1 MSYSVRNI
9 VIALI
14 LAVVAAGLVIMY
26 TSNVQHNADKSIKTT
41 TVVVSKGDIVAGTPL
56 NTLVDGGAFT
66 TRQVA
71 TKDVVPGAY
80 TSITSLNT
88 SLATATNITA
98 GAQVTPAMFSDSKDT
113 AIVNQIHGTM
123 RAVQLAFN
131 ANRVL
136 GGTLKA
142 GDHVDILGETTIQA
156 SANNSKYT
164 QETVAGR
171 IITNVEVLS
180 TYDTGVAT
188 EPLTSA
194 SGANSASG
202 TDDGTGG
209 DAVILAVP
217 QNLLPDLMLVR
228 ANGEFWMAL
237 RPGHGAQDTGISLA
251 TPCSIFG
258 AGMTLAQLKN
268 ALPICVSGVKHS

>member
-14 LAVVAAGLVIMY
+14 LAVAAAGLVIMY
-26 TSNVQHNADKSIKTT
+26 TSNVKHNADKSIKTT
-41 TVVVSKGDIVAGTPL
+41 TVVVSKGDVVAGTPL

-80 TSITSLNT
+80 TSIKSLNT

-98 GAQVTPAMFSDSKDT
+98 GAQITPAMFSDSKDT

-123 RAVQLAFN
+123 RAVQVAFN

-142 GDHVDILGETTIQA
+142 GDHVDIFGEITIQ
-156 SANNSKYT
+156 SSVNDSKYS
-164 QETVAGR
+164 QQTVAAR

-188 EPLTSA
+188 EQLTSA

-202 TDDGTGG
+202 TDDGQGG
-209 DAVILAVP
+209 DALILAVP
-217 QNLLPDLMLVR
+217 QNLLPDFMLIRQDGQFWLAVR
-228 ANGEFWMAL
+228 
-237 RPGHGAQDTGISLA
+237 PSHGAQDTGSSVA
-251 TPCSIFG
+251 TPCSTFSTGLTAVQIR
-258 AGMTLAQLKN
+258 N
-268 ALPICVSGVKHS
+268 SLPICVSGAKN

>member
-26 TSNVQHNADKSIKTT
+26 TSNVKSQADKSIKTT
-41 TVVVSKGDIVAGTPL
+41 TVVVSKGDIVAGTPVS
-56 NTLVDGGAFT
+56 TLVSGGAFA
-66 TRQVA
+66 TRSVA
-71 TKDVVPGAY
+71 TKDVVPGAF
-80 TSITSLNT
+80 TSVASLNT
-88 SLATATNITA
+88 SLATDTNITA
-98 GAQVTPAMFSDSKDT
+98 GAQITPAMFSSSKDS
-113 AIVNQIHGTM
+113 AIVNQIRGTM
-123 RAVQLAFN
+123 RGVQVAFN

-142 GDHVDILGETTIQA
+142 GDRIDIYGEMTIQA
-156 SANNSKYT
+156 SNNSSKYS
-164 QETVAGR
+164 QQTVASR
-171 IITNVEVLS
+171 ILTNIEVLS

-188 EPLTSA
+188 VPLTSA

-209 DAVILAVP
+209 DAVILAIP
-217 QNLLPDLMLVR
+217 QNELSAFMLVR
-228 ANGEFWMAL
+228 ATGQFWAAV
-237 RPGHGAQDTGISLA
+237 RPAHNSLDTGPVVA

-258 AGMTLAQLKN
+258 TGLTLVQVKN
-268 ALPICVSGVKHS
+268 TLPICVSGAKR

>member
-9 VIALI
+9 VIALV
-14 LAVVAAGLVIMY
+14 LAVVAAGLVVMY
-26 TSNVQHNADKSIKTT
+26 TSNVKSQADKSIKTT
-41 TVVVSKGDIVAGTPL
+41 TVVVSKGDIVAGTPV
-56 NTLVDGGAFT
+56 NTLVTGNAFT

-71 TKDVVPGAY
+71 TKDVVPGAF
-80 TSITSLNT
+80 TSVSSLNT

-98 GAQVTPAMFSDSKDT
+98 GAQITPAMFSDSKDT

-142 GDHVDILGETTIQA
+142 GDHVDIYGEATIQA
-156 SANNSKYT
+156 SNNNSKYS
-164 QETVAGR
+164 QQTVAGR

-180 TYDTGVAT
+180 TYDTGVAST
-188 EPLTSA
+188 PLTSA

-202 TDDGTGG
+202 SSDGTGG

-217 QNLLPDLMLVR
+217 QNLLPDLMVIR
-228 ANGEFWMAL
+228 ASQGFWLAL
-237 RPGHGAQDTGISLA
+237 RPSHGAQDTGISIA
-251 TPCSIFG
+251 TPCSVFST
-258 AGMTLAQLKN
+258 GMTLTQVKAS
-268 ALPICVSGVKHS
+268 LPICVSGAKR

>member
-26 TSNVQHNADKSIKTT
+26 TSNVKHNADQSIKTT
-41 TVVVSKGDIVAGTPL
+41 TVVVAKGDIVAGTPL

-71 TKDVVPGAY
+71 TKDVVPGAF
-80 TSITSLNT
+80 TSISSLNT

-98 GAQVTPAMFSDSKDT
+98 GAQITPAMFSDSKDT

-142 GDHVDILGETTIQA
+142 GDHVDIFGEMTIQ
-156 SANNSKYT
+156 SSRNNSTYS
-164 QETVAGR
+164 QQTVAAR

-188 EPLTSA
+188 TPLTSA

-202 TDDGTGG
+202 TDDGSGG
-209 DAVILAVP
+209 DAVIVAVP
-217 QNLLPDLMLVR
+217 QNLLPDLMLIR
-228 ANGEFWMAL
+228 AGGEFWMAL
-237 RPGHGAQDTGISLA
+237 RPGHGAQDTGQSVA
-251 TPCSIFG
+251 TPCSTFG
-258 AGMTLAQLKN
+258 VGLTAVQLKN
-268 ALPICVSGVKHS
+268 SLPICVSGAKK

>member
-9 VIALI
+9 VIALV
-14 LAVVAAGLVIMY
+14 LALVAAGLVVMY
-26 TSNVQHNADKSIKTT
+26 TSNVKSQADKSIKTT
-41 TVVVSKGDIVAGTPL
+41 TVVVSKGDIVAGTPVD
-56 NTLVDGGAFT
+56 TLVTGNAFT

-71 TKDVVPGAY
+71 TKDVVPGAF
-80 TSITSLNT
+80 TSVASLNT

-98 GAQVTPAMFSDSKDT
+98 GAQVTPAMFADSKDT
-113 AIVNQIHGTM
+113 AIVNQIQGTM

-142 GDHVDILGETTIQA
+142 GDHVDIFGEASIQA
-156 SANNSKYT
+156 SNSNSKYS
-164 QETVAGR
+164 QQTVAAR

-188 EPLTSA
+188 VPLTSA
-194 SGANSASG
+194 SAVNSSSG

-209 DAVILAVP
+209 DAVILAIP
-217 QNLLPDLMLVR
+217 QNLLPNLMLIR
-228 ANGEFWMAL
+228 ETGQFWLAL
-237 RPGHGAQDTGISLA
+237 RPSHGAQDTGASVA
-251 TPCSIFG
+251 TPCSVFG
-258 AGMTLAQLKN
+258 AGLTLVQLKN
-268 ALPICVSGVKHS
+268 NLPICASGVK

>member
-26 TSNVQHNADKSIKTT
+26 TSNVKHNADQSIKTT

-71 TKDVVPGAY
+71 TKDVVPGAF
-80 TSITSLNT
+80 TSISSLNT

-188 EPLTSA
+188 APLTSA
-194 SGANSASG
+194 SGTNSASG

-209 DAVILAVP
+209 DAVILAIP
-217 QNLLPDLMLVR
+217 QNLLPDFMLIR
-228 ANGEFWMAL
+228 ADGQFWMAL
-237 RPGHGAQDTGISLA
+237 RPGHGAQDTGASVA
-251 TPCSIFG
+251 TPCSTFATG
-258 AGMTLAQLKN
+258 LTAVQVRN
-268 ALPICVSGVKHS
+268 SLPICVSGVKH

>member
-26 TSNVQHNADKSIKTT
+26 TSNVKHNADQSIKTT
-41 TVVVSKGDIVAGTPL
+41 TVVVAKGDIVAGTPL

-71 TKDVVPGAY
+71 TKDVVPGAF
-80 TSITSLNT
+80 TSISSLNT

-113 AIVNQIHGTM
+113 AVVNQIHGTM
-123 RAVQLAFN
+123 RAVQVAFN

-142 GDHVDILGETTIQA
+142 GDHVDIYGEITIQ
-156 SANNSKYT
+156 SSRNNS
-164 QETVAGR
+164 QFSQQTVAAR

-188 EPLTSA
+188 TPLTSA

-209 DAVILAVP
+209 DAVILAIP
-217 QNLLPDLMLVR
+217 QNLLPDFMLIR
-228 ANGEFWMAL
+228 ADGQFWMAL
-237 RPGHGAQDTGISLA
+237 RPGHGAQDTGASVA
-251 TPCSIFG
+251 TPCSTFATG
-258 AGMTLAQLKN
+258 LTAVQVKN
-268 ALPICVSGVKHS
+268 SLPICVSGAKK

>member
-26 TSNVQHNADKSIKTT
+26 TSNVKSQADKSIKTT
-41 TVVVSKGDIVAGTPL
+41 TVVVSKGDVVAGTPL
-56 NTLVDGGAFT
+56 NTLVAGGAFT

-71 TKDVVPGAY
+71 TKDVVPGAF
-80 TSITSLNT
+80 TSVSSLNT

-98 GAQVTPAMFSDSKDT
+98 GAQITPAMFSSSKDS

-123 RAVQLAFN
+123 RAVQVAFN

-142 GDHVDILGETTIQA
+142 GDRVDIYGEMTIQA
-156 SANNSKYT
+156 TNNSSKIS
-164 QETVAGR
+164 QETVAAR

-180 TYDTGVAT
+180 TYDTGVASA
-188 EPLTSA
+188 PLTSA

-217 QNLLPDLMLVR
+217 QNELADLMLIR
-228 ANGEFWMAL
+228 ESGQFWLAL
-237 RPGHGAQDTGISLA
+237 RPAHGAQDTGSLVA
-251 TPCSIFG
+251 TPCSAFG
-258 AGMTLAQLKN
+258 SGLTTVQIKN
-268 ALPICVSGVKHS
+268 SLPICIGANR

>member
-26 TSNVQHNADKSIKTT
+26 TSNVKHDADKSIKTT
-41 TVVVSKGDIVAGTPL
+41 TVVVSKGDVVAGTPL

-80 TSITSLNT
+80 TSIASLNT

-98 GAQVTPAMFSDSKDT
+98 GAQITPAMFSDSKDT

-142 GDHVDILGETTIQA
+142 GDHVDVFGEMTIQA
-156 SANNSKYT
+156 SVNNSKY
-164 QETVAGR
+164 QQQTVAGR
-171 IITNVEVLS
+171 VITNVEVLS

-188 EPLTSA
+188 ETLTSA

-202 TDDGTGG
+202 TDDGQGG
-209 DAVILAVP
+209 DAVIVAVP
-217 QNLLPDLMLVR
+217 QNLLPDLMLIR
-228 ANGEFWMAL
+228 QDGEFWMAL
-237 RPGHGAQDTGISLA
+237 RPSHGAQDTGASIA
-251 TPCSIFG
+251 TPCSTFG
-258 AGMTLAQLKN
+258 VGLTAVQIRN
-268 ALPICVSGVKHS
+268 SLPICVSGVKN

>member
-14 LAVVAAGLVIMY
+14 LAVAAAGLVIMY
-26 TSNVQHNADKSIKTT
+26 TSNVKHNADQSIKTT
-41 TVVVSKGDIVAGTPL
+41 TVVVSKGDVVAGTPL

-80 TSITSLNT
+80 TSIKSLNT

-98 GAQVTPAMFSDSKDT
+98 GAQITPAMFSDSKDT

-142 GDHVDILGETTIQA
+142 GDHVDIYGETTIQ
-156 SANNSKYT
+156 SSVNNSKY
-164 QETVAGR
+164 QQQTVAGR

-180 TYDTGVAT
+180 TYDTGVAS
-188 EPLTSA
+188 EPLTTA

-202 TDDGTGG
+202 TDDGSGG
-209 DAVILAVP
+209 DAVIIAVP
-217 QNLLPDLMLVR
+217 QNLLPDLMLIR
-228 ANGEFWMAL
+228 ADGEFWMAL
-237 RPGHGAQDTGISLA
+237 RPSHGAQDTGASIA
-251 TPCSIFG
+251 TPCSTFG
-258 AGMTLAQLKN
+258 VGLTAVQIRN
-268 ALPICVSGVKHS
+268 SLPICVSGVKN

>member
-26 TSNVQHNADKSIKTT
+26 TSNVKHNADQSIKTT
-41 TVVVSKGDIVAGTPL
+41 TVVVAKGDIVAGTPL

-71 TKDVVPGAY
+71 TKDVVPGAF
-80 TSITSLNT
+80 TSISSLNT

-98 GAQVTPAMFSDSKDT
+98 GAQITPAMFSDSKDT

-123 RAVQLAFN
+123 RAVQVAFN

-142 GDHVDILGETTIQA
+142 GDHVDIYGEITIQ
-156 SANNSKYT
+156 SSRNNS
-164 QETVAGR
+164 QFSQQTVAAR

-188 EPLTSA
+188 TPLTSA

-209 DAVILAVP
+209 DAVILAIP
-217 QNLLPDLMLVR
+217 QNLLPDFMLIR
-228 ANGEFWMAL
+228 ADGQFWMAL
-237 RPGHGAQDTGISLA
+237 RPGHGAQDTGASVA
-251 TPCSIFG
+251 TPCSTFATG
-258 AGMTLAQLKN
+258 LTAVQVKN
-268 ALPICVSGVKHS
+268 SLPICVSGAKK

>member
-26 TSNVQHNADKSIKTT
+26 TSNVKHNADQSIKTT
-41 TVVVSKGDIVAGTPL
+41 TVVVAKGDIVAGTPL

-71 TKDVVPGAY
+71 TKDVVPGAF
-80 TSITSLNT
+80 TSISSLNT

-123 RAVQLAFN
+123 RAVQVAFN

-142 GDHVDILGETTIQA
+142 GDHVDIYGEITIQ
-156 SANNSKYT
+156 SSRNNS
-164 QETVAGR
+164 QFSQQTVAAR

-188 EPLTSA
+188 TPLTSA

-209 DAVILAVP
+209 DAVILAIP
-217 QNLLPDLMLVR
+217 QNLLPDFMLIR
-228 ANGEFWMAL
+228 ADGQFWMAL
-237 RPGHGAQDTGISLA
+237 RPGHGAQDTGASVA
-251 TPCSIFG
+251 TPCSTFATG
-258 AGMTLAQLKN
+258 LTAVQVKN
-268 ALPICVSGVKHS
+268 SLPICVSGAKK

>member
-14 LAVVAAGLVIMY
+14 LAVAAAGLVIMY
-26 TSNVQHNADKSIKTT
+26 TSNVKHNADKSIKTT
-41 TVVVSKGDIVAGTPL
+41 TVVVSKGDVVAGTPL

-80 TSITSLNT
+80 TSIKSLNT

-98 GAQVTPAMFSDSKDT
+98 GAQITPAMFSDSKDT
-113 AIVNQIHGTM
+113 AIVNQIHGTT
-123 RAVQLAFN
+123 RAVQVAFN

-142 GDHVDILGETTIQA
+142 GDHVDIFGEMTIQA
-156 SANNSKYT
+156 SVNNSKY
-164 QETVAGR
+164 QQQTVAAR

-202 TDDGTGG
+202 TDDGQGG
-209 DAVILAVP
+209 DAVILAIP
-217 QNLLPDLMLVR
+217 QNLLPDFMLIRQDGQFWLAVR
-228 ANGEFWMAL
+228 
-237 RPGHGAQDTGISLA
+237 PSHGAQDTGASVA
-251 TPCSIFG
+251 TPCSTFATGLTAVQI
-258 AGMTLAQLKN
+258 QN
-268 ALPICVSGVKHS
+268 SLPICVSGVQN

>member
-26 TSNVQHNADKSIKTT
+26 TSNVKHNADQSIKTT
-41 TVVVSKGDIVAGTPL
+41 TVVVAKGDIVAGTPL

-71 TKDVVPGAY
+71 TKDVVPGAF
-80 TSITSLNT
+80 TSISSLNT

-142 GDHVDILGETTIQA
+142 GDHVDIIGEATIQ
-156 SANNSKYT
+156 SSVNNSKYS
-164 QETVAGR
+164 QQTVASR

-188 EPLTSA
+188 TPLTSA

-228 ANGEFWMAL
+228 MDGQFWMAL
-237 RPGHGAQDTGISLA
+237 RPAHGAQDTGASVA
-251 TPCSIFG
+251 TPCSTFG
-258 AGMTLAQLKN
+258 AGLTLAQLKDH
-268 ALPICVSGVKHS
+268 LPICVSGAKN

>member
-26 TSNVQHNADKSIKTT
+26 TSNVKHNADQSIKTT
-41 TVVVSKGDIVAGTPL
+41 TVVVAKGDIVAGTPL

-71 TKDVVPGAY
+71 TKDVVPGAF
-80 TSITSLNT
+80 TSISSLNT

-98 GAQVTPAMFSDSKDT
+98 GAQITPAMFSDSKDT

-142 GDHVDILGETTIQA
+142 GDHVDIFGEMTIQ
-156 SANNSKYT
+156 SSRNNSSYS
-164 QETVAGR
+164 QQTVAAR

-188 EPLTSA
+188 VPLTSA

-202 TDDGTGG
+202 TDDGSGG

-217 QNLLPDLMLVR
+217 QNVLPDLMLIR
-228 ANGEFWMAL
+228 AGGEFWMAL
-237 RPGHGAQDTGISLA
+237 RPGHGAQDTGQSVA
-251 TPCSIFG
+251 TPCTTFG
-258 AGMTLAQLKN
+258 VGLTAVQLKN
-268 ALPICVSGVKHS
+268 SLPICVSGAKK

>member
-9 VIALI
+9 VIALV

-26 TSNVQHNADKSIKTT
+26 TSNVKSQADKGLKTT
-41 TVVVSKGDIVAGTPL
+41 TVVVSKGDVVAGTPV
-56 NTLVDGGAFT
+56 NVLVSGGEFT

-71 TKDVVPGAY
+71 TKDVVPGAF
-80 TSITSLNT
+80 TSISSLNT

-98 GAQVTPAMFSDSKDT
+98 GAQITPAMFSDSKST
-113 AIVNQIHGTM
+113 AVVNQIHGTM

-142 GDHVDILGETTIQA
+142 GDHIDIYGESTIQA
-156 SANNSKYT
+156 SANNSKYS
-164 QETVAGR
+164 QATVAAR

-180 TYDTGVAT
+180 TYDSGVAGA
-188 EPLTSA
+188 PLTSA
-194 SGANSASG
+194 SAANTASG
-202 TDDGTGG
+202 SDDGTGG

-217 QNLLPDLMLVR
+217 QNLLPDLMLIR
-228 ANGEFWMAL
+228 GSGQFWAAL
-237 RPGHGAQDTGISLA
+237 RPSHGAQDTGLSVA
-251 TPCSIFG
+251 TPCSVFG
-258 AGMTLAQLKN
+258 AGLTQVQLKH
-268 ALPICVSGVKHS
+268 ALPICVSGVK

>member
-14 LAVVAAGLVIMY
+14 LAVAAAGLVIMY
-26 TSNVQHNADKSIKTT
+26 TSNVKHEADKSIKTT

-80 TSITSLNT
+80 TSIKSLNT
-88 SLATATNITA
+88 SLATATNVTA
-98 GAQVTPAMFSDSKDT
+98 GAQITPAMFSDSKDT

-123 RAVQLAFN
+123 RAVQVAFN

-142 GDHVDILGETTIQA
+142 GDHVDIFGEITIQ
-156 SANNSKYT
+156 SSVNDSKYS
-164 QETVAGR
+164 QQTVAAR

-188 EPLTSA
+188 EQLTSA

-202 TDDGTGG
+202 TDDGQGG
-209 DAVILAVP
+209 DALILAVP
-217 QNLLPDLMLVR
+217 QNLLPDFMLIRQDGQFWLAVR
-228 ANGEFWMAL
+228 
-237 RPGHGAQDTGISLA
+237 PSHGAQDTGSSVA
-251 TPCSIFG
+251 TPCSTFSTGLTAVQIR
-258 AGMTLAQLKN
+258 N
-268 ALPICVSGVKHS
+268 SLPICVSGAKN

>member
-26 TSNVQHNADKSIKTT
+26 TSNVKHQADKSIKTT

-56 NTLVDGGAFT
+56 NTLVSGGAFT

-71 TKDVVPGAY
+71 TKDVVPGAF
-80 TSITSLNT
+80 TSVSSLNT

-98 GAQVTPAMFSDSKDT
+98 GAQITPAMFSNSKDT

-142 GDHVDILGETTIQA
+142 GDHVDIYGEMTIQA
-156 SANNSKYT
+156 SNNSSKYS
-164 QETVAGR
+164 QQTVAAR

-180 TYDTGVAT
+180 TYDTGVASV
-188 EPLTSA
+188 PLTSA

-209 DAVILAVP
+209 DAIILAVP
-217 QNLLPDLMLVR
+217 QNLLADLMLIRESGQFWLAVR
-228 ANGEFWMAL
+228 
-237 RPGHGAQDTGISLA
+237 PSHGAQDTGASVA
-251 TPCSIFG
+251 TPCSTFS
-258 AGMTLAQLKN
+258 AGLTHVQVSKT
-268 ALPICVSGVKHS
+268 LPICVSGVKR

>member
-26 TSNVQHNADKSIKTT
+26 TSNVKHNADQSIKTT
-41 TVVVSKGDIVAGTPL
+41 TVVVAKGDIVAGTPL

-71 TKDVVPGAY
+71 TKDVVPGAF
-80 TSITSLNT
+80 TSISSLNT

-123 RAVQLAFN
+123 RAVQVAFN

-142 GDHVDILGETTIQA
+142 GDHVDIFGEITIQ
-156 SANNSKYT
+156 SSRNNS
-164 QETVAGR
+164 QFSQQTVAAR

-188 EPLTSA
+188 TPLTSA

-209 DAVILAVP
+209 DAVILAIP
-217 QNLLPDLMLVR
+217 QNLLPDFMLIR
-228 ANGEFWMAL
+228 ADGQFWMAL
-237 RPGHGAQDTGISLA
+237 RPGHGAQDTGASVA
-251 TPCSIFG
+251 TPCSTFATG
-258 AGMTLAQLKN
+258 LTAVQVRN
-268 ALPICVSGVKHS
+268 SLPICVSGVKH

>member
-26 TSNVQHNADKSIKTT
+26 TSNVKHNADQSIKTT
-41 TVVVSKGDIVAGTPL
+41 TVVVAKGDIVAGTPL
-56 NTLVDGGAFT
+56 NTLVDGGAFA

-71 TKDVVPGAY
+71 TKDVVPGAF
-80 TSITSLNT
+80 TSVSSLNT

-98 GAQVTPAMFSDSKDT
+98 GAQITPAMFSDSKDT

-123 RAVQLAFN
+123 RAVQLSFN

-142 GDHVDILGETTIQA
+142 GDHVDIYGEWTIQPKL
-156 SANNSKYT
+156 NNSKYSA
-164 QETVAGR
+164 ENVAGMLVR
-171 IITNVEVLS
+171 NVEVLS

-188 EPLTSA
+188 TPLTSA

-209 DAVILAVP
+209 DAVILAIP
-217 QNLLPDLMLVR
+217 QNELPPVMTIR
-228 ANGEFWMAL
+228 ETGQFWLAL
-237 RPGHGAQDTGISLA
+237 RPAHGAQDAVVGLA
-251 TPCSIFG
+251 SPCSVFG
-258 AGMTLAQLKN
+258 QGLSKVQLTKY
-268 ALPICVSGVKHS
+268 LPVCLG

>member
-26 TSNVQHNADKSIKTT
+26 TSNVKHNADQSIKTT
-41 TVVVSKGDIVAGTPL
+41 TVVVAKGDIVAGTPL

-71 TKDVVPGAY
+71 TKDVVPGAF
-80 TSITSLNT
+80 TSISSLNT

-98 GAQVTPAMFSDSKDT
+98 GAQITPAMFSDSKDT

-142 GDHVDILGETTIQA
+142 GDHVDIFGEMTIQ
-156 SANNSKYT
+156 SSRNNSSYS
-164 QETVAGR
+164 QQTVAAR

-188 EPLTSA
+188 TPLTSA

-202 TDDGTGG
+202 TDDGSGG

-217 QNLLPDLMLVR
+217 QNVLPDLMLIR
-228 ANGEFWMAL
+228 AGGEFWMAL
-237 RPGHGAQDTGISLA
+237 RPGHGAQDTGQSVA
-251 TPCSIFG
+251 TPCTTFG
-258 AGMTLAQLKN
+258 VGLTAVQLKN
-268 ALPICVSGVKHS
+268 SLPICVSGAKK

>member
-26 TSNVQHNADKSIKTT
+26 TSNVKHNADQSIKTT
-41 TVVVSKGDIVAGTPL
+41 TVVVAKGDIVAGTPL
-56 NTLVDGGAFT
+56 NTLVDGGAFAT
-66 TRQVA
+66 QQVA
-71 TKDVVPGAY
+71 TKDVVPGAF
-80 TSITSLNT
+80 TSVKSLNT

-98 GAQVTPAMFSDSKDT
+98 GAQITPAMFSDSKDT

-123 RAVQLAFN
+123 RAVQVAFN

-142 GDHVDILGETTIQA
+142 GDHVDIYGEITIQ
-156 SANNSKYT
+156 SSRNNSQYS
-164 QETVAGR
+164 QQTVAAR

-188 EPLTSA
+188 TPLTSA
-194 SGANSASG
+194 SGTNSASG

-209 DAVILAVP
+209 DAVILAIP
-217 QNLLPDLMLVR
+217 QNLLPDLMLIR
-228 ANGEFWMAL
+228 QDGQFWMAL
-237 RPGHGAQDTGISLA
+237 RPGHGAQDTGASVA
-251 TPCSIFG
+251 TPCSTFATG
-258 AGMTLAQLKN
+258 LTAVQVKN
-268 ALPICVSGVKHS
+268 SLPICVSGVKH

>member
-26 TSNVQHNADKSIKTT
+26 TSNVKSQADKSIKTT

-71 TKDVVPGAY
+71 TKDVVPGAF
-80 TSITSLNT
+80 TSVSSLNT
-88 SLATATNITA
+88 SLATSTNITA
-98 GAQVTPAMFSDSKDT
+98 GAQITPAMFSNSKDT

-123 RAVQLAFN
+123 RAVQVAFN

-142 GDHVDILGETTIQA
+142 GDHVDIFGEMTIQA
-156 SANNSKYT
+156 SSNASKIS
-164 QETVAGR
+164 QQTVAAR
-171 IITNVEVLS
+171 VITNVEVLS
-180 TYDTGVAT
+180 TYDTGVASV
-188 EPLTSA
+188 PLTSA

-202 TDDGTGG
+202 TDDGSGG
-209 DAVILAVP
+209 DAVILAIP
-217 QNLLPDLMLVR
+217 QNELPDFMLLREVG
-228 ANGEFWMAL
+228 AFWMAL
-237 RPGHGAQDTGISLA
+237 RPSHGAQDTGAAVA
-251 TPCSIFG
+251 TPCSTF
-258 AGMTLAQLKN
+258 ASGMTLVQIKN
-268 ALPICVSGVKHS
+268 TLPICVSGVKR

>member
-26 TSNVQHNADKSIKTT
+26 TSNVKHNADQSIKTT

-71 TKDVVPGAY
+71 TKDVVPGAF
-80 TSITSLNT
+80 TSISSLNT

-98 GAQVTPAMFSDSKDT
+98 GAQITPAMFSDSKDT

-142 GDHVDILGETTIQA
+142 GDHVDIFGEMTIQ
-156 SANNSKYT
+156 SSRNNSTYS
-164 QETVAGR
+164 QQTVAAR
-171 IITNVEVLS
+171 VITNVEVLS

-188 EPLTSA
+188 TPLTSA

-202 TDDGTGG
+202 TDDGSGG
-209 DAVILAVP
+209 DAVIIAVP
-217 QNLLPDLMLVR
+217 QNLLPDLMLIR
-228 ANGEFWMAL
+228 AGGEFWMAL
-237 RPGHGAQDTGISLA
+237 RPGHGAQDTGASVA
-251 TPCSIFG
+251 TPCSTFATG
-258 AGMTLAQLKN
+258 LTAVQVKN
-268 ALPICVSGVKHS
+268 SLPICVSGAKK

>member
-9 VIALI
+9 VIALV
-14 LAVVAAGLVIMY
+14 LALVAAGLVVMY
-26 TSNVQHNADKSIKTT
+26 TSNVKSQADKSIKTT
-41 TVVVSKGDIVAGTPL
+41 TVVVSKGDIVAGTPV
-56 NTLVDGGAFT
+56 NTLVTGSAFA

-71 TKDVVPGAY
+71 TKDVVPGAF
-80 TSITSLNT
+80 TSVSSLNT

-98 GAQVTPAMFSDSKDT
+98 GAQITPAMFSDSKDT

-123 RAVQLAFN
+123 RAVQLSFN

-142 GDHVDILGETTIQA
+142 GDHVDIYGEGTIQA
-156 SANNSKYT
+156 SNNNSKYS
-164 QETVAGR
+164 QQTVAAR

-180 TYDTGVAT
+180 TYDTGVASP
-188 EPLTSA
+188 PLTSA

-202 TDDGTGG
+202 ASDGTGG
-209 DAVILAVP
+209 DAVILAIP

-228 ANGEFWMAL
+228 ATGGFWMAV
-237 RPGHGAQDTGISLA
+237 RPSHGAQDTGISVA
-251 TPCSIFG
+251 TPCSVFG
-258 AGMTLAQLKN
+258 TGLTLVQVKN
-268 ALPICVSGVKHS
+268 ILPICVSGAKN